1 MSPSMGLQSTPS
13 LSLCFLR
20 YHSGQAEQAL
30 TKPSLVEVEEAD
42 NAEIGIWT
50 VLHPLDVAPLNELE
64 ISWENVSKGRVS
76 FESGNRA
83 GQRTGTNRYV
93 SAQADTRRQ
102 PGVGTSVSLPC
113 RLRLPSFTSF
123 MAKHGIFNFQSSIF
137 NIPSIGV
144 LRPLSQSP
152 SRPVPNLNSPL
163 PHRT

>member
-1 MSPSMGLQSTPS
+1 MGLQSTPS

-20 YHSGQAEQAL
+20 YHSRQAEQAL
-30 TKPSLVEVEEAD
+30 TKRSLVEVEEAD

-123 MAKHGIFNFQSSIF
+123 MTKHGIFNFQSSIF